1 MGTPWENIFLL
12 NNGDIFEYQNG
23 NARIGGFTNAAGV
36 LIDGSGMGD
45 VDSLVLRDR
54 LLLADD
60 GVVSVFIALDSKT
73 GEIIGQPDIQAKGF
87 IYESEVE
94 KTIDECRRKINLFA
108 AKASSGNKPLAAMIR
123 SGALR
128 DQLRDLLF
136 ERTRRRPMILVSI
149 IEI

>member
-1 MGTPWENIFLL
+1 
-12 NNGDIFEYQNG
+12 
-23 NARIGGFTNAAGV
+23 
-36 LIDGSGMGD
+36 MGD